1 MATALKTQSKTKSKS
16 QSKAQLKTK
25 ALTGKKA
32 AASKSGSSGSGS
44 TKSGTTKRVSTKSNT
59 TKNGTSKAAATAS
72 SGRKSSR
79 NGFHPGT
86 YTVPR
91 GHVSIAVPPFWYL
104 HQTNDDIQ
112 VESEASETT
121 VIVSA
126 YQRKRGIGPLDARD
140 YLQHFLETAPVRS
153 RLESGGTRRDAGAR
167 FRDPEG
173 DNWLVRFL
181 SNGDTLVLATCHSN
195 RPLNSREGKTGA
207 AVLASVKLKAKG

>member
-1 MATALKTQSKTKSKS
+1 MASPSKTSSKAKSKTQPKPPN
-16 QSKAQLKTK
+16 
-25 ALTGKKA
+25 KA
-32 AASKSGSSGSGS
+32 AARRASAKSGSAKSGSAKSGS
-44 TKSGTTKRVSTKSNT
+44 TRSASVRPRR
-59 TKNGTSKAAATAS
+59 KA
-72 SGRKSSR
+72 SR

-91 GHVSIAVPPFWYL
+91 GHVSIAVPAFWYL

-126 YQRKRGIGPLDARD
+126 YQRKQGIGPLDARD
-140 YLQHFLETAPVRS
+140 YLRHFLDTAPVHG
-153 RLESGGTRRDAGAR
+153 RLQAGGGSRRDASAR

-181 SNGDTLVLATCHSN
+181 SNGDTLLLATCHSN

-207 AVLASVKLKAKG
+207 AVLASVKLKARR